1 MTSEFEKVNIALYP
15 ISWLDNLINWIKSLP
30 LPAWVYYLLSL
41 VIIAYLNNWVL
52 VLAGAIP
59 AGEINLETTT
69 DALWFVYF
77 IAFFHYLKETARE
90 ALKKYQPLLMV
101 DEAEYRD
108 IENKFTNL
116 PARLGWLAIGVSVT
130 IFVLFYFSIPET
142 AEEIRTYPLLT
153 NSYQLLFRFS
163 SISIFSAFLI
173 QSIRQIKHISHHHRT
188 IKHISLFHLGPAHAF
203 SILTSKMGIGLIL
216 IAIFGIF
223 QLVYLGV
230 DAVFGIVHLMFLM
243 VALAAFVL
251 PLGGM
256 RAKLLEK
263 RESMLDELDSRI
275 EKLYSNLNQQ
285 IDTNNLENTKD
296 YPRLLQAL
304 RTERAAIEK
313 ISMWPWDTSTL
324 KGFATTFLIPI
335 VLWAITRLLESY
347 F

>member
-1 MTSEFEKVNIALYP
+1 MTTEIEKPNIAPYP
-15 ISWLDNLINWIKSLP
+15 ISWLDYLVNWIKSLP

-52 VLAGAIP
+52 VYAGAIP

-69 DALWFVYF
+69 DALWLVYF
-77 IAFFHYLKETARE
+77 VAFFHFLKETASE

-101 DEAEYRD
+101 DEAEYAAL
-108 IENKFTNL
+108 ENKFTNL
-116 PARLGWLAIGVSVT
+116 PARLGWLAIGIAAA
-130 IFVLFYFSIPET
+130 IFVLFYFSIPEA
-142 AEEIRTYPLLT
+142 AEEIRAYPLLT
-153 NSYQLLFRFS
+153 NIYIVLFRFS

-173 QSIRQIKHISHHHRT
+173 QSIRQINHVSYHHRT
-188 IKHISLFHLGPAHAF
+188 VKKISLFHLGPAHAF
-203 SILTSKMGIGLIL
+203 SILTSKLGIGLIL
-216 IAIFGIF
+216 IAIIGIF
-223 QLVYLGV
+223 QLVFLGA
-230 DAVFGIVHLMFLM
+230 DAVFGIVHLIFLL

-256 RAKLLEK
+256 RAKLLEE
-263 RESMLDELDSRI
+263 RESMLDELDYRI

-296 YPRLLQAL
+296 YPRLLQTL

-324 KGFATTFLIPI
+324 RGFATTFLIPI
-335 VLWAITRLLESY
+335 VLWAITRLLERY